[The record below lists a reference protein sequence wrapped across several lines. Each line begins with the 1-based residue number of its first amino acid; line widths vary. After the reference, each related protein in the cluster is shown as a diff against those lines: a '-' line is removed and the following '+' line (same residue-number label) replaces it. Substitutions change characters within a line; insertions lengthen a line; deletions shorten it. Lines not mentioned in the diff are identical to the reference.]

1 MYCPNCGKAEQEEN
15 SFCRNCGAY
24 LIDSSGKLNIINRL
38 LGVTTPEKQITVNLL
53 INSFALVLT
62 VLLLGFL
69 KGFYDAGENKNP
81 PVATPNIIYFVYAF
95 LILISAWQLLGII
108 FAANLRSKFNK
119 RKPKMNTEG
128 NFSGESDKTISG
140 KERKTLPTANLDN
153 FVNMNVTEETTKNL
167 KEKVKRSTQTEQ

>member
-1 MYCPNCGKAEQEEN
+1 MYCPKCGKAEQEEN

-24 LIDSSGKLNIINRL
+24 LIDSSGKFNIINYFF
-38 LGVTTPEKQITVNLL
+38 GVTTPEKQITANLL
-53 INSFALVLT
+53 INFFALLLS

-119 RKPKMNTEG
+119 RKAQINSEA
-128 NFSGESDKTISG
+128 NFSEEANKTISD
-140 KERKTLPTANLDN
+140 KERKTLPTAKLDN
-153 FVNMNVTEETTKNL
+153 FVPANVTEETTKNL
-167 KEKVKRSTQTEQ
+167 SEKVIRSTQTEQ